1 MGYLFETCVLNVH
14 INISK
19 TQKMK
24 NTFKL
29 GILALA
35 ISVAASACGGAA
47 KTTTADSTVKVD
59 STVKK
64 DSVVKVDS
72 TAKKDT
78 TKKDTTKKK

>member
-1 MGYLFETCVLNVH
+1 
-14 INISK
+14 
-19 TQKMK
+19 MK

-35 ISVAASACGGAA
+35 ISVAATACGGST

-59 STVKK
+59 STVVKK
-64 DSVVKVDS
+64 DTTVKIDS
-72 TAKKDT
+72 TVIKKDT